1 MRLLLSKLIY
11 MEDLITL
18 PYCGL
23 LFILPV
29 KVFYFF
35 RTSLLVLFFLYALH
49 HRLTYLLVL
58 NFLF

>member
-11 MEDLITL
+11 MEDLIPL

-35 RTSLLVLFFLYALH
+35 RTLLVLFFLYALH